1 MVFYCLCCCHLLI
14 ENMSFICTNR
24 INLPSLKRISGR
36 LALVAKGFL
45 KLPSLLMLIKQKVIT
60 SQKLSS
66 QNFYQIANSVLNEG
80 ESAMRPLFNGLV
92 VLSSASDKAKLLAGN
107 FSKNSNL
114 DDSIISLLAFNS
126 RTNPLLHNIPSW
138 L

>member
-1 MVFYCLCCCHLLI
+1 MVFYCLYCCHLLI
-14 ENMSFICTNR
+14 EIMSFICTNR
-24 INLPSLKRISGR
+24 INLPSLKRISDR

-45 KLPSLLMLIKQKVIT
+45 KLPNLLMLIKQKVIT

-80 ESAMRPLFNGLV
+80 ESAMRPFNGLV

-114 DDSIISLLAFNS
+114 DDSVISSLAFTS